1 MTYETERGTGMDL
14 AGDNPS
20 QFQRKLLDSEQ
31 LILSAQTMHVMKK
44 VHNRVLDSRQNTM
57 SEI

>member
-1 MTYETERGTGMDL
+1 MTYETERGT
-14 AGDNPS
+14 GDNPS